1 MEERIHR
8 KSIKYHEKVDLEE
21 LKQNIQKRDEL
32 QEKAGY
38 YKRYEKTIVVDVTN
52 CKTIEDSTNAVLR
65 YIKM

>member
-1 MEERIHR
+1 M
-8 KSIKYHEKVDLEE
+8 DLEE

-38 YKRYEKTIVVDVTN
+38 YKKYDKTIVVDVTN
-52 CKTIEDSTNAVLR
+52 CKTVEDSTNAVLR